1 MQPASTTSP
10 RVPESPPRSN
20 RGDWTW
26 ELVDSFPRQ
35 GDWTESEYLSRSFE
49 GLVEFSDGVL
59 EFVAPLYL
67 QEEGGPPASK
77 RGDWTWEMVTQF
89 PRQGNW
95 SVEAYL
101 AIDSQR
107 LIEFDRGVL
116 EFLPMPTAGHQL
128 ILGFLYRL
136 FSSWCSR
143 SNQPSPLFAPIPV
156 AVASNRYREPDL
168 LLPGRS
174 PRSDDQGID
183 SPRLVVEIVS
193 SGSRSRQ
200 RDLVHKRAD
209 YAAAGIPECWIVDP
223 ETETITVLTLPSG
236 AAEYAVHAVH
246 GEFSPGDTACSKL
259 LEGFTVDVAACF
271 AAGKGEAV

>member
-10 RVPESPPRSN
+10 RVPESPPRSK

-35 GDWTESEYLSRSFE
+35 GEWT
-49 GLVEFSDGVL
+49 
-59 EFVAPLYL
+59 A
-67 QEEGGPPASK
+67 EE
-77 RGDWTWEMVTQF
+77 
-89 PRQGNW
+89 
-95 SVEAYL
+95 YL

-128 ILGFLYRL
+128 ILGFLYGL
-136 FSSWCSR
+136 LSSWCAR
-143 SNQPSPLFAPIPV
+143 SNQASPLFAPIPV
-156 AVASNRYREPDL
+156 AVAPNRYREPDL
-168 LLPGRS
+168 LLPGHS

-209 YAAAGIPECWIVDP
+209 YAAAGIPEYWIVDP
-223 ETETITVLTLPSG
+223 EAETITVLTLPSG
-236 AAEYAVHAVH
+236 VAEYAVH
-246 GEFSPGDTACSKL
+246 GEFRPGEMASGKL
-259 LEGFTVDVAACF
+259 LEEFTVDVAACF